1 MPDSDQL
8 RQLFAPE
15 KPMLENLDRIKQ
27 IVTNKPTETEPVE
40 HVDESV
46 LIARVKAILK

>member
-1 MPDSDQL
+1 
-8 RQLFAPE
+8 
-15 KPMLENLDRIKQ
+15 MLENLDRIKQ
-27 IVTNKPTETEPVE
+27 IVSVKPTQTEPAV